1 MSDNRGVVP
10 RKAIIGAGLILAITM
25 AFAAY
30 GSITGLNLPGE
41 PDSEP
46 RTSVPIRVDDRPDG
60 SVAVYDADTNELI
73 DTVAPGENG
82 FIRGAMRA
90 LARQRQMQN
99 IGAKPPFKLT
109 LWENGRLSLK
119 DMATG
124 ERIFLEA
131 YGTTNRDAFAALLVT
146 ATKQRE
152 RQ

>member
-10 RKAIIGAGLILAITM
+10 RKAILGAGLVLAITM

-30 GSITGLNLPGE
+30 GSITGLNLPGT

-46 RTSVPIRVDDRPDG
+46 QTSVEIRVNDRPDG
-60 SVAVYDADTNELI
+60 SVAVYDAATEELVM
-73 DTVAPGENG
+73 TVAPGENG

-90 LARQRQMQN
+90 LARQRQMQD
-99 IGAKPPFKLT
+99 IGSRPPFELT

-119 DMATG
+119 DTATG

-131 YGTTNRDAFAALLVT
+131 YGKTNRDAFAELLVAT
-146 ATKQRE
+146 AKQRA
-152 RQ
+152 Q

>member
-82 FIRGAMRA
+82 FIRGAMPGPSPGQERSPRRQ
-90 LARQRQMQN
+90 ARRS
-99 IGAKPPFKLT
+99 
-109 LWENGRLSLK
+109 RLRS
-119 DMATG
+119 
-124 ERIFLEA
+124 
-131 YGTTNRDAFAALLVT
+131 
-146 ATKQRE
+146 
-152 RQ
+152 

>member
-10 RKAIIGAGLILAITM
+10 RKALIGAGLVLAITM

-30 GSITGLNLPGE
+30 GSITGLNLPGK

-46 RTSVPIRVDDRPDG
+46 RTSVEIRVQDRSDG
-60 SVAVYDADTNELI
+60 YVAVYDAATGELVE
-73 DTVAPGENG
+73 TVAPGENG

-99 IGAKPPFKLT
+99 IGAQPPFKLT

-119 DMATG
+119 DTATG

-131 YGTTNRDAFAALLVT
+131 YGKTNRDAFAELLVVT
-146 ATKQRE
+146 VKQR
-152 RQ
+152 QQ